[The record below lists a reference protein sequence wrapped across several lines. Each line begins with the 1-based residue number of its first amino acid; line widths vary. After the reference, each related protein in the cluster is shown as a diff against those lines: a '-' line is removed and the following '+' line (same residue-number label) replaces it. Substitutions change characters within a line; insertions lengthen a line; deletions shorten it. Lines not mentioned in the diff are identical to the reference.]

1 MSIAPFLSR
10 AAFRPA
16 QSRMIAA
23 IHAARRLREKARESR
38 RESEGDACGGF
49 RGKAIRRGAIAV
61 QAAVRLANAAD
72 PQEDESLKDGP
83 TAAQSSPGSIAAGRR
98 LPGSD
103 YFLHVKLQWDGNVQ
117 LRPESVRFCLPKQRE
132 AFQLYQS
139 RWFQYLVASAIAANF
154 MVNIAEKVSRGVH
167 FRDKLRLFRLQPV
180 EYRNGIR
187 TPRSFDRGCGSALSR
202 SLSPS
207 SAASCC

>member
-1 MSIAPFLSR
+1 MHMHISLSLTH
-10 AAFRPA
+10 FRPA

-38 RESEGDACGGF
+38 RESEGDARGGF

-103 YFLHVKLQWDGNVQ
+103 YFLHVKLQWDYVQ

-167 FRDKLRLFRLQPV
+167 FRDKHRLFRLHA
-180 EYRNGIR
+180 R
-187 TPRSFDRGCGSALSR
+187 
-202 SLSPS
+202 
-207 SAASCC
+207 